1 MQYSGMNMQ
10 NIMVGACGTNSNRGI
25 TMSLSEGS
33 MKDNREG
40 HRFKYKVYKV
50 INMKTRVKYRIS
62 GVGFELPHEPLRNL
76 PLGGVWWGKNNR
88 YERIM

>member
-33 MKDNREG
+33 MKDNKEG

-50 INMKTRVKYRIS
+50 INTKTGVKYQIS
-62 GVGFELPHEPLRNL
+62 GVGMELPHEPLRNL
-76 PLGGVWWGKNNR
+76 DLGEIWVGKDSK

>member
-1 MQYSGMNMQ
+1 MNETQRVRDAMVQ
-10 NIMVGACGTNSNRGI
+10 ELMVGAGI
-25 TMSLSEGS
+25 PHYTAEHIVAVFMSQYE
-33 MKDNREG
+33 
-40 HRFKYKVYKV
+40 V
-50 INMKTRVKYRIS
+50 INMKTGVKYRIS